1 MRILALGGA
10 GEMGRVAVRALVDD
24 DRVDQVVVTD
34 LDQRQAVRVAHALGP
49 KVSGLGLN
57 VADRGELLAA
67 IRDCTVVVNTVGPY
81 FRFGV
86 PILSAAI
93 EAGRDYVDI
102 CDDWEPTL
110 DMLAMNDRARAAG
123 VTALVGMGASP
134 GIANLLAVTA
144 ARELDTVETIITG
157 WNIQAAQHDPSPSNA
172 PSAAIVHGIRQISG
186 AIRVTRSG
194 VLVDRPALERIEFEY
209 PGIGAACGRSF
220 GHPEAVTLNSVYP
233 DLQNNTNIVVGD
245 RFTLAGLSAVRFCV
259 DHRILSPTQ
268 AARVVASAERM
279 LPANPA
285 NLLKPGGLPPLFAVA
300 TGTHGNAPATAA
312 TALAQ
317 IPGLTMAE
325 NTGIPLAAATLLL
338 ASIRRP
344 GVHTPETL
352 IDPDTFFAT
361 LAPHCIGNPAPT
373 AMTSTTRSWSTPRA
387 NADSLATSVLTAFLT
402 PNPNRP
408 PAESQCG
415 SCW

>member
-24 DRVDQVVVTD
+24 DRVDQVMVTD
-34 LDQRQAVRVAHALGP
+34 LDQKQAVRVARGLGP
-49 KVSGLGLN
+49 KASGQGLN

-67 IRDCTVVVNTVGPY
+67 IRDCDVIVNTVGPY
-81 FRFGV
+81 FRFGI

-110 DMLAMNDRARAAG
+110 DMLAMNDHARAAG

-157 WNIQAAQHDPSPSNA
+157 WNIQATRPDPNTSNQ

-186 AIRVTRSG
+186 AIRVTRGG
-194 VLVDRPALERIEFEY
+194 VLADRPALERIEFEY
-209 PGIGAACGRSF
+209 PGIGAAHGRSF
-220 GHPEAVTLNSVYP
+220 GHPEAVTLNRVYP
-233 DLQNNTNIVVGD
+233 DLRDNTNIVVGD
-245 RFTLAGLSAVRFCV
+245 RFTVAGLSAMRFCV
-259 DHRILSPTQ
+259 DHRILSSTQ
-268 AARVVASAERM
+268 AARIAAFAERV

-300 TGTHGNAPATAA
+300 TGARGNAPAAAA

-317 IPGLTMAE
+317 VPGLTMAE

-338 ASIRRP
+338 ASVRRP

-352 IDPDTFFAT
+352 IDPDAFFAA
-361 LAPHCIGNPAPT
+361 LAGHCIGNPAPA
-373 AMTSTTRSWSTPRA
+373 AMTSTTRSWATPRA
-387 NADSLATSVLTAFLT
+387 NADSLAASVLTAFLT
-402 PNPNRP
+402 HK
-408 PAESQCG
+408 PAPTAC
-415 SCW
+415 